1 MQWYG
6 MVWYALLC
14 YEIEVKVPSFTEEF
28 HLFGIFKL
36 IYRFFSIKTHFTQ
49 YFNNRSPE

>member
-1 MQWYG
+1 MIWYAIVWYG

-28 HLFGIFKL
+28 HLFCILNSDLQVFLYKNTL
-36 IYRFFSIKTHFTQ
+36 HAVL
-49 YFNNRSPE
+49 